1 MKSALFK
8 AIIDEQIFSF
18 EKKEALELDVIQI
31 DDRKYHL
38 VYHGQSYSIEIVEL
52 DLSSQSVYLI
62 VDRHPIEIYIQ
73 DERMELI
80 KELGFDL
87 EAKKKVD
94 EILAPMPGLVVDVMV
109 KVGDQVKE
117 GDPILILEA
126 MKMENIINA
135 PADALIEE
143 IFISKEDKVEKSEKL
158 VQLK

>member
-1 MKSALFK
+1 MNSGLFK
-8 AIIDEQIFSF
+8 ALIDDHLYSF
-18 EKKEALELDVIQI
+18 EKNMAHELDVIQI
-31 DDRKYHL
+31 DTESYHIIDQK
-38 VYHGQSYSIEIVEL
+38 QSYIIKIDAIDLDDHSIK
-52 DLSSQSVYLI
+52 LSI
-62 VDRHPIEIYIQ
+62 NGHPIQINIQ

-80 KELGFDL
+80 KALGFDL

-94 EILAPMPGLVVDVMV
+94 EILAPMPGLVVDVLV

-135 PADALIEE
+135 PADAEIAE